1 MVIIPDSV
9 AMADGLSFTI
19 GQITWTTS
27 VNSFTTTA
35 MEEAQIRSVLT
46 TSSSTMTSTTL
57 ATAPTT
63 LAMALTTPTTH
74 RPLPRYKG
82 RMIDNTDL
90 IEAIDQVGH
99 KLSQTLTLVDSIQ
112 NQSIEQVLLHHNR
125 STDQFGHAVQHGLIQ
140 I

>member
-1 MVIIPDSV
+1 
-9 AMADGLSFTI
+9 
-19 GQITWTTS
+19 
-27 VNSFTTTA
+27 
-35 MEEAQIRSVLT
+35 
-46 TSSSTMTSTTL
+46 MTPITL

-63 LAMALTTPTTH
+63 PAMAPTTPTTR

-90 IEAIDQVGH
+90 IEAIDQVSH

-125 STDQFGHAVQHGLIQ
+125 STLPVRVHRPTRLDTDLVVTATPKGRTVRLHSVPTPGLRLSEYQ
-140 I
+140 SLTEDC